1 MIETDVQ
8 FSWSGGGCLC
18 AALMIKRTLVDCSHD
33 REESAGQFSRSRGHW
48 WTVLKIERTLVDT
61 GHHHHVLSIDQESSL
76 PVSSWSWELSTR
88 HVCSSHNREDYNW
101 LLSWSRGRWWTA
113 LLIKVCSS
121 HDRVD
126 TAAGVQLS
134 WSRGHCSWCAALM
147 IERTLLVCSS
157 HDREDIT
164 GVKLSWSRGL
174 FGLFDGNGTLCCV
187 LVTWLTF
194 IKEVWPLFHE
204 LMCGPHHAEGQF
216 NPNPMNKKNV
226 TAFGYP
232 GPGACR
238 FRKN

>member
-157 HDREDIT
+157 HDREAFLDFLT
-164 GVKLSWSRGL
+164 VMEPSVVCWWTTPSRPLDRPREQSTSVLSILRAVHQ
-174 FGLFDGNGTLCCV
+174 T
-187 LVTWLTF
+187 
-194 IKEVWPLFHE
+194 PLDHE
-204 LMCGPHHAEGQF
+204 SSQL
-216 NPNPMNKKNV
+216 
-226 TAFGYP
+226 
-232 GPGACR
+232 
-238 FRKN
+238 